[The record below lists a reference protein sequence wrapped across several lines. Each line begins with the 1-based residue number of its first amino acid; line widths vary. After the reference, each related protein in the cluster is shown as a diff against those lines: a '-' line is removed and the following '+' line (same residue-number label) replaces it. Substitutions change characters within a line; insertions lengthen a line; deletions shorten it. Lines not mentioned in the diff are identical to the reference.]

1 MNPYKDKIDPFLDNI
16 TLPKNIRMSTSGPG
30 FTADV
35 KGTPESPEKH
45 TQWKGSSSRWI
56 SSRILF
62 KAQIKIVICS
72 WHIAY

>member
-45 TQWKGSSSRWI
+45 TQ
-56 SSRILF
+56 
-62 KAQIKIVICS
+62 
-72 WHIAY
+72 